1 MKTKSTDRDILY
13 KGLKQMLIAL
23 VLMFAG
29 PTLLHTIL
37 SNREKPFY
45 TLLLII
51 AIIICGLAIFFAF
64 KGINTILNS
73 LFKSNKT
80 R

>member
-1 MKTKSTDRDILY
+1 MKTKSTDRDILF
-13 KGLKQMLIAL
+13 KGIKQMLIAL
-23 VLMFAG
+23 VLMFTG
-29 PTLLHTIL
+29 PTLLHIIL
-37 SNREKPFY
+37 SNRDKTFY
-45 TLLLII
+45 IILLIV
-51 AIIICGLAIFFAF
+51 AIIICSLAIFFAF